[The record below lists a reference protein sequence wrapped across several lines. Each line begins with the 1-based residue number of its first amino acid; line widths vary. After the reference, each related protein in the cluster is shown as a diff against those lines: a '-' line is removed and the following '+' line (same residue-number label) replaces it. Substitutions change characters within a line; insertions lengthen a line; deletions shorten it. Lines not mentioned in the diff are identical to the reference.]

1 MHRYL
6 SSSIISTFFYLLVA
20 GSIFYFF
27 TVKSYSDKDMKVKE
41 IHKICFSIITPEI
54 QPEIEPEKEKI
65 TKIKPKPELK
75 SKPKPK
81 PKPKP
86 EPKPKPKPKLEPK
99 PIPEL
104 VEKNLISETLEDEPA
119 SEPVKAEQT
128 KNKKLPSKT
137 NATINKDM
145 TEAKKQIFLADL
157 IKRIN
162 SNKSYPHTARRRS
175 VEGTVEIEFMILAD
189 GNVKDIKIISG
200 KKIFKKSATDAIR
213 NSFPVKIDS
222 TLFSFPKKFKI
233 NITYILK

>member
-65 TKIKPKPELK
+65 TKIKPKPEL
-75 SKPKPK
+75 
-81 PKPKP
+81 
-86 EPKPKPKPKLEPK
+86 K